1 MIDFGYNNNT
11 IRNQK
16 YFKPIANSDAADS
29 GMIALTDEPIP
40 RWKPEKNGSSKL
52 NLEQKNLSFA
62 ASPKI

>member
-1 MIDFGYNNNT
+1 MVDFGYNNNT

-40 RWKPEKNGSSKL
+40 R
-52 NLEQKNLSFA
+52 
-62 ASPKI
+62 